1 MGFIGDIINTL
12 TGSAGSTSI
21 QQAQTPGAWQLVR
34 DSSGTIWLTKAGVKV
49 PYGVQSIRIPSAGMG
64 DPGPFGPALS
74 RALAAI
80 GATGQQAQG
89 IQQSVDSGAIM
100 QGGNKVGEPLNQ
112 PPGTTLPQFGQ
123 RPSASEAVP
132 VGPQLSGI
140 SDLIQSVQDFL
151 SYIAWLFHPLNFL
164 RAAEFLLGIIVAG
177 YGVWLLTSRSGRGL
191 GRAVT
196 AVPVVG
202 RTIRVAQGTRMGRH
216 EGQREA
222 ARMRARQRETL
233 GQRQESARERERI
246 NLDAR
251 QSVRNS

>member
-1 MGFIGDIINTL
+1 MSFLDDFIKGL
-12 TGSAGSTSI
+12 TGGGGV
-21 QQAQTPGAWQLVR
+21 QQAPTPGAWQLVR
-34 DSSGTIWLTKAGVKV
+34 DSAGTIWLTKAGVKV
-49 PYGVQSIRIPSAGMG
+49 PYGIRSIRIPSAGMG
-64 DPGPFGPALS
+64 DPGPQGTALS

-89 IQQSVDSGAIM
+89 IQQSVDVGAIQ
-100 QGGNKVGEPLNQ
+100 QGGSKVGEPLNQ
-112 PPGTTLPQFGQ
+112 PPGTTLPGYGQ
-123 RPSASEAVP
+123 RPSGSEAVA

-164 RAAEFLLGIIVAG
+164 RAAEFLLGIIVSG

-196 AVPVVG
+196 AMPVVG
-202 RTIRVAQGTRMGRH
+202 RTIRVAQGSRMGRH

-222 ARMRARQRETL
+222 ARMRSRQSETRGQREA
-233 GQRQESARERERI
+233 SAVERERI

-251 QSVRNS
+251 QTARNQ